1 MQQSIRDQID
11 WEQPFPPEEYAE
23 RRRQVREA
31 MAREGIDGIFVTGG
45 ADVNYLTGYDQ
56 IWHSHL
62 NIIGIFLRSD
72 ETATLF
78 FDNDGHIVLQSTTPD
93 IEEVV
98 VMPRGAA
105 VSHVPLVAEAI
116 RARGWAKGRIAL
128 QPWCHGPHPTL
139 LAAIGERLTATG
151 AAGAERATITD
162 GSTLVEDVRLIKSP
176 REVTVM
182 REAGRVADLAMAAAR
197 DALEPGLRET
207 DVDAVFTAALMS
219 NGCGYPGIRSMVGSG
234 PRSGAHHGPATHR
247 RIKQGDVVHIDFCAS
262 LHRYH
267 VNLSRSFAV
276 GPADPR
282 WHELM
287 DKAAGCIDAV
297 LESVSPG
304 ESMTR
309 VQEVAD
315 AYIDSQGL
323 RPHVW
328 LIGGYTL
335 GIAMPPDWVGR
346 HRPKPREDVPVPLL
360 QPGIVFNYE
369 NQFDVFEGWPGGT
382 GAAYIETFLVTED
395 GLELLSRL
403 PRSLVTAGG

>member
-1 MQQSIRDQID
+1 MQQSIRDRID
-11 WEQPFPPEEYAE
+11 WEQPFPTEEYAE
-23 RRRQVREA
+23 RRRQVRAA
-31 MAREGIDGIFVTGG
+31 MARDGIDGILVTGA

-56 IWHSHL
+56 IWHSYL
-62 NIIGIFLRSD
+62 NIIGIFLRAEEES
-72 ETATLF
+72 TLF

-93 IEEVV
+93 IDEVV

-116 RARGWAKGRIAL
+116 RAR
-128 QPWCHGPHPTL
+128 
-139 LAAIGERLTATG
+139 LAAAG
-151 AAGAERATITD
+151 AAGAEIAAITD

-176 REVTVM
+176 REVAVM

-207 DVDAVFTAALMS
+207 DVDAALTAALMG

-247 RIKQGDVVHIDFCAS
+247 RLKQGDVVHIDFCAS

-297 LESVSPG
+297 LEAVI
-304 ESMTR
+304 
-309 VQEVAD
+309 QKVAD
-315 AYIDSQGL
+315 DYTDDAGL
-323 RPHVW
+323 RPWVW
-328 LIGGYTL
+328 FIGGYTL

-346 HRPKPREDVPVPLL
+346 HRPKPREDVPVPDLE
-360 QPGIVFNYE
+360 PGIVFNYE

-395 GLELLSRL
+395 GLELLSKL
-403 PRSLVTAGG
+403 PRNLVTAGE

>member
-1 MQQSIRDQID
+1 MQQSIRDRID
-11 WEQPFPPEEYAE
+11 WKQPFPTEEYAE
-23 RRRQVREA
+23 RRRQVRAA
-31 MAREGIDGIFVTGG
+31 MAREGIDGILVTGA

-56 IWHSHL
+56 IWHSYL
-62 NIIGIFLRSD
+62 NIIGIFLRAD
-72 ETATLF
+72 EESTLF

-93 IEEVV
+93 IGEAVV
-98 VMPRGAA
+98 LPRGTAA
-105 VSHVPLVAEAI
+105 SHVPLIADAI
-116 RARGWAKGRIAL
+116 QKRGWAKGRIAL
-128 QPWCHGPHPTL
+128 QPWCYGPHPSL
-139 LAAIGERLTATG
+139 LAAIGERLA
-151 AAGAERATITD
+151 AAGAAITE
-162 GSTLVEDVRLIKSP
+162 GSTLVEDERLIKSP
-176 REVTVM
+176 REVAVM

-197 DALEPGLRET
+197 DAIQPGLRET
-207 DVDAVFTAALMS
+207 DVDAALTAALMG

-247 RIKQGDVVHIDFCAS
+247 RLKAGDVVHIDFCAS

-315 AYIDSQGL
+315 AYTDSQGL

-346 HRPKPREDVPVPLL
+346 HRPKPREDVPIPLL
-360 QPGIVFNYE
+360 EPGIVFNYE

-395 GLELLSRL
+395 GLELLSKL
-403 PRSLVTAGG
+403 PRNLVTAGE